1 MNIILVTPPAVE
13 PITAAEAFYK
23 LKLTTDPEADVS
35 EEPDYAEVMR
45 CIKTAREDCEQITRR
60 AFVTQ
65 TLKMV
70 QGPAKE
76 GDRRGLLWYMNG
88 GTWDWGRIEL
98 KRPPLISVTSVK
110 YYDES
115 NVLQTVSPSNY
126 FTTSGL
132 VPRVQFV
139 EGFDAPSVYLREDAI
154 QVEYVAG
161 YAPSTDSPPDL
172 AANVPD
178 KIKSAILLGVQ
189 MLFDKLTPAEHDN
202 IEKARDSLL
211 ASFIVESY

>member
-23 LKLTTDPEADVS
+23 LKLTTDPEADVTS
-35 EEPDYAEVMR
+35 EPDYAEVMR

-65 TLKMV
+65 TMKMV

-76 GDRRGLLWYMNG
+76 SERRGLLWYMNG

-98 KRPPLISVTSVK
+98 KRPPLISVSSVK
-110 YYDES
+110 YYDEA
-115 NVLQTVSPSNY
+115 NALQTVNPSNY
-126 FTTSGL
+126 FTTSEL

-139 EGFDAPSVYLREDAI
+139 DGFDAPSVYLREDAI

-161 YAPSTDSPPDL
+161 FAPSTDSPPDL

-189 MLFDKLTPAEHDN
+189 LLFDKLTPAEH
-202 IEKARDSLL
+202 EATKKARDSLL
-211 ASFIVESY
+211 ASFIVESF

>member
-1 MNIILVTPPAVE
+1 MNIIVVTPPAVE
-13 PITAAEAFYK
+13 PVTAAEAFFK
-23 LKLTTDPEADVS
+23 LKLTTNPDATVTSEPEYD
-35 EEPDYAEVMR
+35 EVMR
-45 CIKTAREDCEQITRR
+45 CIKSAREDCEQITRR

-76 GDRRGLLWYMNG
+76 GERRGLLWYMNG

-110 YYDES
+110 YYDED

-126 FTTSGL
+126 FVTAGL

-139 EGFDAPSVYLREDAI
+139 ETFDPPSVYLREDAI
-154 QVEYVAG
+154 QVEYIAG
-161 YAPSTDSPPDL
+161 FPPSTDSPPDL

-178 KIKSAILLGVQ
+178 KIKSAILLGAQ

-202 IEKARDSLL
+202 IKKARDSLL

>member
-1 MNIILVTPPAVE
+1 MNIITVTPPAVE
-13 PITAAEAFYK
+13 PVTAAEAFFK
-23 LKLTTDPEADVS
+23 LKLTTDPDADVS
-35 EEPDYAEVMR
+35 DEPEYAEVMR
-45 CIKTAREDCEQITRR
+45 CIKSASEDCEQITRR

-65 TLKMV
+65 TLKLV
-70 QGPAKE
+70 QGPAID

-88 GTWDWGRIEL
+88 GTWNWGKIEL
-98 KRPPLISVTSVK
+98 KRPPLVSVSSVK
-110 YYDES
+110 YYDDS

-126 FTTSGL
+126 FITSDL
-132 VPRVQFV
+132 VPKVQFV
-139 EGFDAPSVYLREDAI
+139 EGFDTPSVYLRDDAI
-154 QVEYVAG
+154 QIEYIAG

-189 MLFDKLTPAEHDN
+189 LLFDKLTDKEHET
-202 IEKARDSLL
+202 IMRARDSLL